1 MQGGGG
7 MKKVLFLVCI
17 VVVVIT
23 GALLKYLAYNRGYYK
38 GYCRGYNE
46 ALDTCVHILHK
57 PVKDS
62 SVVAKVVIEDSTVTH
77 VFYLRKK
84 RASSKK

>member
-1 MQGGGG
+1 MR
-7 MKKVLFLVCI
+7 KVLLLICI

-23 GALLKYLAYNRGYYK
+23 GVLVTYNRAYYK

-46 ALDTCVHILHK
+46 ALDTCIYILHK

-84 RASSKK
+84 KASAKN